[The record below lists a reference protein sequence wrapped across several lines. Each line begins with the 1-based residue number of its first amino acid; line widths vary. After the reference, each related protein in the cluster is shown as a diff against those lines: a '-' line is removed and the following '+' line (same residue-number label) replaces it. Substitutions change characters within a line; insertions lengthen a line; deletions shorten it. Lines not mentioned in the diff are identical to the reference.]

1 MKPQSRSSRYSRM
14 TSMNPR
20 PSPTGKRASA
30 RLEKAGS
37 TNPSSA
43 MMGNPVKQDRTLAPL
58 SSSTQLALTHAPS
71 GYTPLGTAGRDGKAS
86 SVSLRGENPICTG
99 SCGGYKPLHSRPPN
113 DNRSRRAGGPYSTGT
128 PHSRQLVHPLKLQAS
143 FGVGESAPFLTAAHR
158 LYPGA
163 VREIPHGTY
172 QA

>member
-1 MKPQSRSSRYSRM
+1 M

-71 GYTPLGTAGRDGKAS
+71 GYTPLDSLLLDGAAPLRNEGGDDSSSSRARHQPDGSRIRLDEFHGPDCDHAQSGVARLGHLDDSAGNESGLLEADQT
-86 SVSLRGENPICTG
+86 LR
-99 SCGGYKPLHSRPPN
+99 
-113 DNRSRRAGGPYSTGT
+113 
-128 PHSRQLVHPLKLQAS
+128 V
-143 FGVGESAPFLTAAHR
+143 GVGDA
-158 LYPGA
+158 
-163 VREIPHGTY
+163 
-172 QA
+172 